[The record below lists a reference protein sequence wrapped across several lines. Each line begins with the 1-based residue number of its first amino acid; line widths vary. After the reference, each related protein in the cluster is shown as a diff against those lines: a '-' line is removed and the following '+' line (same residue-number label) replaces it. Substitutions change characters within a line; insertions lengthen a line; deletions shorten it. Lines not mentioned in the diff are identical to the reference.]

1 MYMYMYM
8 YIYCINEWCYT
19 EGLRKFTKLLNFT
32 KCLLSELRRVEK
44 VLITGYLDD
53 LITINL

>member
-19 EGLRKFTKLLNFT
+19 EGLRKFTKLLKFT

>member
-1 MYMYMYM
+1 MYMYM